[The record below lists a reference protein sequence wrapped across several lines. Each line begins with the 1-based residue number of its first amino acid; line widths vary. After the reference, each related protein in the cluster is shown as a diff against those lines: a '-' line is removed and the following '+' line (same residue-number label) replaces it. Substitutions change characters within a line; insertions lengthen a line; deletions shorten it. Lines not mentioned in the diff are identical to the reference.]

1 MPARSAGDQSEVKC
15 RAFRRAKSGGIKHF
29 VFMFGRMQK
38 MGGSDH
44 MSAEDAVLEAVS
56 MNLSRLRKSRG
67 WTYDAL
73 ATRST
78 VSKGML
84 VEIEK
89 GRANPSIAILCRLA
103 NALGVTMSELLTYD
117 SQKKA
122 RLVYHKRDAGKVCW
136 ETKSG
141 NESLLIDAARLMD
154 VGIEVWR
161 WRLAPHEH
169 FDGAAHPPGTF
180 EFLYVLRGTLTV
192 LSCGESMSAGPGG
205 TLRLTADAPHRYAN
219 EHAKLCEFHMVVAEP
234 VV

>member
-1 MPARSAGDQSEVKC
+1 MS
-15 RAFRRAKSGGIKHF
+15 
-29 VFMFGRMQK
+29 
-38 MGGSDH
+38 GSDH
-44 MSAEDAVLEAVS
+44 MIAEEAVLEAVS
-56 MNLSRLRKSRG
+56 VNLSRFRKSRG

-103 NALGVTMSELLTYD
+103 NALGVTMSELLMY
-117 SQKKA
+117 SSRKKA

-136 ETKSG
+136 ETRSG
-141 NESLLIDAARLMD
+141 NESLLIDAARLKD
-154 VGIEVWR
+154 VGFEVWR

-169 FDGAAHPPGTF
+169 FDGVAHPPETI

-192 LSCGESMSAGPGG
+192 WTSGESMSAGPGG
-205 TLRLTADAPHRYAN
+205 TLRLTADAPHRYEN
-219 EHAKLCEFHMVVAEP
+219 DRAKTCEFHMVVAEP